1 VSLYFQTKSYLRHWL
16 LEVNEHSIHSP
27 FFFDFYQNIL
37 VKTDSFHTFQKL
49 EKLRSDLL
57 CNQTKIQIDA
67 VGSGTIEPTKKIR
80 SLGDIAGTD
89 LSHPDYCEL
98 YYRLAKHLNA
108 NKILELGTSLGL
120 NTLYLAEYED
130 ARVFTFEGCPA
141 VADIA
146 LTNFEYFEK
155 SNINLIEGDINT
167 SLSNFLQYPEKINL
181 ILISANFGFQ
191 ATLEYFSLLVK
202 RVNERSV
209 ITINHIHGC
218 KEMEL
223 AWEWVKANRLVYG
236 TIDLYHCGIVFFE
249 PSLNKQH
256 FIFSLHKKRSRR
268 NR

>member
-1 VSLYFQTKSYLRHWL
+1 MSLYFQTKSYLRHWL

-27 FFFDFYQNIL
+27 FFFDFYQNVL
-37 VKTDSFHTFQKL
+37 VKTDSFQTFQKL

-57 CNQTKIQIDA
+57 CNETKIQVDV
-67 VGSGTIEPTKKIR
+67 VGSGAIEPMKKTR
-80 SLGDIAGTD
+80 SLGDIARTD

-98 YYRLAKHLNA
+98 YYRTAKHLNA

-120 NTLYLAEYED
+120 NTLYLAEHED
-130 ARVFTFEGCPA
+130 ARVSTFEDCPA

-155 SNINLIEGDINT
+155 SNINLIEGNINT
-167 SLSNFLQYPEKINL
+167 SLSNFLQYPEKLNL
-181 ILISANFGFQ
+181 ILISANHGYKS
-191 ATLEYFSLLVK
+191 TLEYFSMLVK
-202 RVNERSV
+202 RVNERS
-209 ITINHIHGC
+209 IIIINHIHRC

-223 AWEWVKANRLVYG
+223 AWEWVKANKLVYG
-236 TIDLYHCGIVFFE
+236 TIDLYLCGIVFFE

-256 FIFSLHKKRSRR
+256 FILSLPKKRSKR